1 MGLVCLAFPLSFI
14 LLAFSVS
21 LSLLISPRIL
31 VSRLLL
37 LLSLLVISLVTRQL
51 TSRLPSKFP
60 TVLCCVRRAM
70 TDFAAGGWVGLFNGL
85 ALGAGGGSDAVSK
98 GGALSL

>member
-1 MGLVCLAFPLSFI
+1 
-14 LLAFSVS
+14 
-21 LSLLISPRIL
+21 
-31 VSRLLL
+31 
-37 LLSLLVISLVTRQL
+37 
-51 TSRLPSKFP
+51 
-60 TVLCCVRRAM
+60 M